1 MPGLSGEGVL
11 LEALDGLSADDKE
24 IIRLAAWE
32 ELPRRDMAVILDM
45 TPKTVRPWLSGWI
58 PTTG

>member
-1 MPGLSGEGVL
+1 VL